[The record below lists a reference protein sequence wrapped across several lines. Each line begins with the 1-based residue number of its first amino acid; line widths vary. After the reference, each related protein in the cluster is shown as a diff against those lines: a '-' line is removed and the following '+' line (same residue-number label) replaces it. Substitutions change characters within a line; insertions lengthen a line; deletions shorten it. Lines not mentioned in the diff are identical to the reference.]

1 MLYEI
6 MYIQEAGCP
15 LPEDLRGPE
24 LKMSKGLTFSL
35 QALLVRHEAYMVD
48 AERDRAEM
56 GAKIEKLETD
66 KRELEAVNAKTI
78 EENRTL
84 LDQLE
89 GMNSTV
95 SESEAHI
102 KALEATLQSTHQELR
117 RLEDLASRTLEL
129 EMQLASLEQEQVM
142 LQRTIVTTEAEERS
156 AMQRWK
162 TAERH
167 LLDLQDQLERIERET
182 REERERHVEVLGRME
197 RQRAVERELDTA
209 AGRLKGAA
217 AMTANGRNGSNVV
230 SHFVKDILQD
240 NANLQLGIV
249 ELREMLMNSNDEVQS
264 LREQLLMH
272 QPIEDQGD
280 GSAASTLKTE
290 LASKDPEPRVVNQ
303 AVHIHHHYHAPK
315 KEDIRRPKK
324 KRSPI
329 NTAIFT
335 PPRTM
340 SPRTPGRN
348 HETASAILSQT
359 SVTIPTPITPNNRW
373 SIQSGQ
379 MSDFAPSS
387 VPSSPQSM
395 YRHSGLFDRGLDLD
409 SSRPTS
415 PSSSVDPMSPQFA
428 PHRHRKRPS
437 EVSVRS
443 FVPPVNFQP
452 GNVIHEEDDDVE
464 DIEDLQTPSMPS
476 MEDDLSPS
484 DMSNDS
490 NHASSTFNYNNHLE
504 NQDVHHEWSTS
515 FQPSLRRSTSHESI
529 LSISGLDIHTLKS
542 RPSQLTIT
550 GRGLHPRSRLNT
562 PTSTLSIDTLTG
574 SSMITAHPTLSRHG
588 HDSSAYLRSSIG
600 QPYTS
605 NQDTRSIHSGHSGNS
620 GNSNSASADGIGKKV
635 GGWVFGRWGV
645 SPTTSPSP
653 KTPKPAT
660 PTTPQIRV
668 VSSPNLP
675 RPPPSVPKKR
685 EELDPLRLFMGRPPG
700 INQKGPVP
708 GFLKKVDKAPSV
720 VSPVMVDREALKEV
734 LMEGGLG

>member
-1 MLYEI
+1 
-6 MYIQEAGCP
+6 
-15 LPEDLRGPE
+15 
-24 LKMSKGLTFSL
+24 MSKGLTFAL
-35 QALLVRHEAYMVD
+35 QALLVRHEAYMAD

-56 GAKIEKLETD
+56 SLKIEQLETE

-78 EENRTL
+78 EENRSL

-89 GMNSTV
+89 GMNITV

-102 KALEATLQSTHQELR
+102 KSLEATLQSTHQELR
-117 RLEDLASRTLEL
+117 RLEQLASRTHEL
-129 EMQLASLEQEQVM
+129 EVQLATLEQEQLV

-156 AMQRWK
+156 AIQRWK

-167 LLDLQDQLERIERET
+167 LLDLQDQLERIEREM

-217 AMTANGRNGSNVV
+217 AMTATGRNGSNVV

-272 QPIEDQGD
+272 QPVEDQIQRRGP
-280 GSAASTLKTE
+280 STLQSE
-290 LASKDPEPRVVNQ
+290 LAIKEPQPRVVNQ

-315 KEDIRRPKK
+315 KEDTRRPKK

-335 PPRTM
+335 PPRAM
-340 SPRTPGRN
+340 SPRTPSRN
-348 HETASAILSQT
+348 HDTAGAILSQT
-359 SVTIPTPITPNNRW
+359 SVTVPTPITPNNRW
-373 SIQSGQ
+373 SMQSGQ

-387 VPSSPQSM
+387 VPSSPQST
-395 YRHSGLFDRGLDLD
+395 YRHSALFDRGLDLD

-415 PSSSVDPMSPQFA
+415 PSSSVDPMSPQF
-428 PHRHRKRPS
+428 PPNRHRKRPS

-443 FVPPVNFQP
+443 FAPPANFQP
-452 GNVIHEEDDDVE
+452 DNVIHEEDDDVE

-476 MEDDLSPS
+476 MSDDLSPS
-484 DMSNDS
+484 NISNDS
-490 NHASSTFNYNNHLE
+490 NHTSAFDFDVHLE

-600 QPYTS
+600 QTHSSSY
-605 NQDTRSIHSGHSGNS
+605 DTRSIHSGQSGHSA
-620 GNSNSASADGIGKKV
+620 NSNPASADGIGKKV

-645 SPTTSPSP
+645 SPTTTPSP
-653 KTPKPAT
+653 KTPRTATPAT

-668 VSSPNLP
+668 VSSPNTTKTSTLP
-675 RPPPSVPKKR
+675 RK
-685 EELDPLRLFMGRPPG
+685 EDLDPLRLFMGRPPG

-708 GFLKKVDKAPSV
+708 GFMKKMEKAPSI
-720 VSPVMVDREALKEV
+720 VSPVMVDRDALKEV